1 MRTAFVKI
9 LIELA
14 KKDDRICLLTGDL
27 GFHALEEFR
36 EKFSERFFNCGIAE
50 QNMAGL
56 AAGLAL
62 CGKKPYIYSI
72 VPFVTLRCLEQIRN
86 DICYQ
91 NLDVKI
97 IGIGGGFSYGT
108 LGSTHS
114 VMEELAILRVLPNM
128 TVLCPADAFET
139 EELISKSYQTENP
152 TYIRI
157 TKADKASLHDQKPD
171 LEIGKPYAIKE
182 GTKTAIISTGP
193 QIIFSIQAAK
203 ELKEKGYD
211 IKIINIHTIKPIEK
225 NSLLRMLEG
234 IDDVFV
240 FEEHSVMGGIGSAV
254 LECLAETEWKGKVK
268 IIGVPDEFSSCV
280 GAQDYLR
287 KKYAIDKEGIIKSIL
302 NEQKSK

>member
-1 MRTAFVKI
+1 MRKAFVKT

-14 KKDDRICLLTGDL
+14 EKDERICLLTGDL
-27 GFHALEEFR
+27 GFHALEEFKD
-36 EKFSERFFNCGIAE
+36 KFPERFFNCGIAE
-50 QNMAGL
+50 QNMAGM

-114 VMEELAILRVLPNM
+114 VMEELAILRTLPNM
-128 TVLCPADAFET
+128 TVLCPADEFET
-139 EELISKSYQTENP
+139 EELISKSYQTKNP

-157 TKADKASLHDQKPD
+157 TKADKASLHNQKPD
-171 LEIGKPYAIKE
+171 LEIGEPYVIKE
-182 GTKTAIISTGP
+182 GNKIAIISTGS
-193 QIIFSIQAAK
+193 QAIFSVQAAT
-203 ELKEKGYD
+203 ELKEKGHD
-211 IKIINIHTIKPIEK
+211 IKIINIHTIKPIKK
-225 NSLLRMLEG
+225 NSLLKMLEG
-234 IDDVFV
+234 IDKVFV

-254 LECLAETEWKGKVK
+254 LECLAESDWKGRVK

-280 GAQDYLR
+280 GSQDYLR

-302 NEQKSK
+302 NFL

>member
-1 MRTAFVKI
+1 MRKAFVKT

-14 KKDDRICLLTGDL
+14 EKDERICLLTGDL
-27 GFHALEEFR
+27 GFHALEEFKD
-36 EKFSERFFNCGIAE
+36 KFPGRFLNCGIAE
-50 QNMAGL
+50 QNMAGM

-114 VMEELAILRVLPNM
+114 VMEELAILRTLPNM

-139 EELISKSYQTENP
+139 EELILKSYQTKNP

-157 TKADKASLHDQKPD
+157 TKADETSLHSKKPD
-171 LEIGKPYAIKE
+171 LEIGEPYIIKE
-182 GTKTAIISTGP
+182 GSKIAIISAGS
-193 QIIFSIQAAK
+193 QAIFSVQAAT
-203 ELKEKGYD
+203 ELKEKGHD
-211 IKIINIHTIKPIEK
+211 IKVINIHTIKPIEK
-225 NSLLRMLEG
+225 N
-234 IDDVFV
+234 
-240 FEEHSVMGGIGSAV
+240 
-254 LECLAETEWKGKVK
+254 K
-268 IIGVPDEFSSCV
+268 IPNVP
-280 GAQDYLR
+280 
-287 KKYAIDKEGIIKSIL
+287 KK
-302 NEQKSK
+302 